1 LINQSILAF
10 VGVDFFAQI
19 LRSWSLM
26 RPLMLELIVLKRTML
41 KFAKPRR
48 INWAWVWGSCLWVW
62 LSLVG
67 GGAAIA
73 APDPY
78 ITQFMKVFPSQPATM
93 TLDAAGTSKIFS
105 YADMVEGKE
114 LFAQNCLSCHVG
126 GTTLSSPDVSLS
138 LKDLQSAMPPRDT
151 VNALMAYMRHPL
163 AHDGSD
169 ENYACREISADWI
182 ADAQT
187 EKMAAFVLRAA
198 ETAKGW
204 GTTRF

>member
-1 LINQSILAF
+1 MLKLMPS
-10 VGVDFFAQI
+10 
-19 LRSWSLM
+19 LRRHWGWLLGGCLMVWVSLM
-26 RPLMLELIVLKRTML
+26 EPVAM
-41 KFAKPRR
+41 
-48 INWAWVWGSCLWVW
+48 
-62 LSLVG
+62 
-67 GGAAIA
+67 A

-78 ITQFMKVFPSQPATM
+78 ITQFMKVFPAKPATM
-93 TLDAAGTSKIFS
+93 TLDTAGTTKIFS

-151 VNALMAYMRHPL
+151 VNALMAYMRHPV
-163 AHDGSD
+163 AQDGSD

-187 EKMAAFVLRAA
+187 EKMAAFILRAA
-198 ETAKGW
+198 QTAKGW

>member
-1 LINQSILAF
+1 LWN
-10 VGVDFFAQI
+10 
-19 LRSWSLM
+19 
-26 RPLMLELIVLKRTML
+26 LELTML
-41 KFAKPRR
+41 KLMPSLRR
-48 INWAWVWGSCLWVW
+48 HWGWLLGGCLIVWV
-62 LSLVG
+62 SLMGPV
-67 GGAAIA
+67 AMA

-78 ITQFMKVFPSQPATM
+78 ITQFMKVFPAKPATM
-93 TLDAAGTSKIFS
+93 TLDTAGTTKIFS

-151 VNALMAYMRHPL
+151 VNALMAYMRHPV
-163 AHDGSD
+163 AQDGSD

-187 EKMAAFVLRAA
+187 EKMAAFILRAA
-198 ETAKGW
+198 QTAKGW